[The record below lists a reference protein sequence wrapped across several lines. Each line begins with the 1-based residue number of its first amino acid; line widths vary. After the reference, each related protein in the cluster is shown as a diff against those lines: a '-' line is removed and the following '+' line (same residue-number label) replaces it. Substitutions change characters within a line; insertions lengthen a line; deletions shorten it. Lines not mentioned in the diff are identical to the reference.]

1 MGLIPEQS
9 HLLSK
14 QDSPLSVRR
23 TVTHTLVREALKH
36 RSKAPG
42 AVLGRGG
49 SAGATPEEGQQTWS
63 PGLPGEF
70 R

>member
-1 MGLIPEQS
+1 MGLIPERS
-9 HLLSK
+9 RLLSK

-23 TVTHTLVREALKH
+23 TVTHTLVPKH
-36 RSKAPG
+36 GSKAPG
-42 AVLGRGG
+42 VVLGRGG

-63 PGLPGEF
+63 PGLPGAF